1 MVFGEQE
8 QNRIHNLE
16 ESDCWIKINCHK
28 LRYSHIADSQ
38 TDRNYTAEYAR
49 SLNRRIN
56 CSGDLGR
63 DSTAGSNP
71 DSDSESDHD
80 GIHDPDRIDH
90 D

>member
-16 ESDCWIKINCHK
+16 ESDRWIKINCHK

-38 TDRNYTAEYAR
+38 PTGTAECAR

-56 CSGDLGR
+56 CSGDLGG

-80 GIHDPDRIDH
+80 GIHDPNRIDH